1 MRHAPFRGPAS
12 AAALAALLLSAA
24 WPVPALADSDPVALP
39 VVRTVLEPGEP
50 CAAASGQVAE
60 VEPWPVRALGLARAR
75 RVSEGAGVTVA
86 VVGTGVGAGVPAL
99 AGRVRHIGP
108 AGADCVGHGS
118 FAAGLIAGAPLPG
131 VGAVGVAPAA
141 SLLAVRGTDERGAA
155 TPESLAAAIR
165 AAADEGAGVVY
176 VASAL
181 PAGDTVLTE
190 AVAYAAGR
198 DALVVAPFAP
208 DALTDPGGAAPAPVQ
223 PWYWPAAAPAVLS
236 VMDYG
241 PGGGRPDRAPTA
253 VGADLA
259 APGDSVVGPGP
270 QGAGHY
276 LGSGSS
282 LAAAHVAGAAA
293 LVRSRHP
300 ELTAAEVH
308 DRLIASGYPETPPR
322 LDPYA
327 ALTAVLTG
335 PAGPVPRP
343 EPARV
348 PDPAPAAPRERA
360 LVIAAAG
367 GGLVLLVAAAAVV
380 VPRGRARRWRPPSRD
395 PGGAPGPAAH

>member
-1 MRHAPFRGPAS
+1 MRHAPSRAPAS
-12 AAALAALLLSAA
+12 AAALAAVVLSAA
-24 WPVPALADSDPVALP
+24 WPVPAAAADPITLP
-39 VVRTVLEPGEP
+39 VVRTALEPGEP
-50 CAAASGQVAE
+50 CAAASGQVAA
-60 VEPWPVRALGLARAR
+60 VEPWTVRALGLARAR

-86 VVGTGVGAGVPAL
+86 VVGTGVGGGVPAL

-108 AGADCVGHGS
+108 AALDCVGHGS

-141 SLLAVRGTDERGAA
+141 GVLAVRGTDERGAT

-165 AAADEGAGVVY
+165 TAADEGAGVVY
-176 VASAL
+176 VGSAL
-181 PAGDTVLTE
+181 PTGDTVLTA
-190 AVAYAAGR
+190 AVAHATAR

-208 DALTDPGGAAPAPVQ
+208 DALPDTGGPTPAPAQ
-223 PWYWPAAAPAVLS
+223 PWYWPAAAPAALS

-270 QGAGHY
+270 QGGGHY

-308 DRLIASGYPETPPR
+308 DRLIASGYPEAPPR

-327 ALTAVLTG
+327 ALTAVLTD

-380 VPRGRARRWRPPSRD
+380 VPRGRARRWRPPSRE
-395 PGGAPGPAAH
+395 PGAPGTAPD

>member
-1 MRHAPFRGPAS
+1 MRHALSRAPAS
-12 AAALAALLLSAA
+12 AAALAAVMLSAA
-24 WPVPALADSDPVALP
+24 WPAPAVAASDPVALP
-39 VVRTVLEPGEP
+39 LVRSSLAADEP

-86 VVGTGVGAGVPAL
+86 VVDTGVGAGVPAL

-108 AGADCVGHGS
+108 GDQDCVGHGS

-131 VGAVGVAPAA
+131 VGTVGVAPAA
-141 SLLAVRGTDERGAA
+141 RLLAIRGTDERGVA
-155 TPESLAAAIR
+155 TPESLAGAIR
-165 AAADEGAGVVY
+165 TAADEGAGVVY

-181 PAGDTVLTE
+181 ATGAGVLTD
-190 AVAYAAGR
+190 AVAHAAGR

-208 DALTDPGGAAPAPVQ
+208 DLPPETGAASPPAQ
-223 PWYWPAAAPAVLS
+223 PWYWPAAAPHALS

-259 APGDSVVGPGP
+259 APGDTVVGPGP
-270 QGAGHY
+270 RGAGHY

-300 ELTAAEVH
+300 ELTADQVR
-308 DRLIASGYPETPPR
+308 DRLIVSGYPDTTPR

-327 ALTAVLTG
+327 ALTAVPTG
-335 PAGPVPRP
+335 RAAPGPGP

-348 PDPAPAAPRERA
+348 PDPAPAAPRQRA
-360 LVIAAAG
+360 LVVAAAG
-367 GGLVLLVAAAAVV
+367 GGLVLLVAAAAAV
-380 VPRGRARRWRPPSRD
+380 VPRGRARGWRPPGRD
-395 PGGAPGPAAH
+395 PRSSPGPARD

>member
-1 MRHAPFRGPAS
+1 MRHALSRAPAS
-12 AAALAALLLSAA
+12 AAALAAVMLSAA
-24 WPVPALADSDPVALP
+24 WPAPAVAASDPVALP
-39 VVRTVLEPGEP
+39 PVRSSLAADEP

-60 VEPWPVRALGLARAR
+60 VEPWQVKALGLVRAG

-86 VVGTGVGAGVPAL
+86 VIDTGVGSGIPAL
-99 AGRVRHIGP
+99 AGRVRHLGP
-108 AGADCVGHGS
+108 ADQDCVGHGS

-131 VGAVGVAPAA
+131 VGTVGVAPAA
-141 SLLAVRGTDERGAA
+141 RLLAIRGTDERGSA
-155 TPESLAAAIR
+155 TPESLAGAIR
-165 AAADEGAGVVY
+165 TAADEGAGVVY

-181 PAGDTVLTE
+181 ATGAGVLTD
-190 AVAYAAGR
+190 AVAYAAR
-198 DALVVAPFAP
+198 KDALVVAPFAP
-208 DALTDPGGAAPAPVQ
+208 DLPPEAGDASPPAQ
-223 PWYWPAAAPAVLS
+223 PWYWPAAAPHALS

-259 APGDSVVGPGP
+259 APGDTVVGPGP
-270 QGAGHY
+270 RGAGHY

-300 ELTAAEVH
+300 ELTADQVR
-308 DRLIASGYPETPPR
+308 DRLIMSGYPDTTPR

-335 PAGPVPRP
+335 RAAPGPSP

-348 PDPAPAAPRERA
+348 PDPAPAAPRQRA
-360 LVIAAAG
+360 LVVAAAG

-380 VPRGRARRWRPPSRD
+380 VPRGRARGWRPPGRD
-395 PGGAPGPAAH
+395 PRSSPGPARD

>member
-1 MRHAPFRGPAS
+1 MRHALTRAPAP
-12 AAALAALLLSAA
+12 AAAVAAVVLSAL
-24 WPVPALADSDPVALP
+24 WPVPAAADSDPISLP
-39 VVRTVLEPGEP
+39 VVRSSLDAGEP
-50 CAAASGQVAE
+50 CAAASGQVAK
-60 VEPWPVRALGLARAR
+60 VEPWSVRALGLARAR
-75 RVSEGAGVTVA
+75 SLSEGAGVTVA
-86 VVGTGVGAGVPAL
+86 VVGTGVGDGVPAL

-108 AGADCVGHGS
+108 AALDCVGHGS

-131 VGAVGVAPAA
+131 VGVVGVAPAA
-141 SLLAVRGTDERGAA
+141 RLLAVRGTDERGAA

-181 PAGDTVLTE
+181 PTGGTVLTE
-190 AVAYAAGR
+190 AVAHAAQR

-208 DALTDPGGAAPAPVQ
+208 DALPDASGGASPAQQ
-223 PWYWPAAAPAVLS
+223 PWYWPAAAPQALS

-241 PGGGRPDRAPTA
+241 PGGGRPERAPTA

-270 QGAGHY
+270 RGEGHF

-282 LAAAHVAGAAA
+282 LAAAHAAGVAA

-300 ELTAAEVH
+300 ELTAQQVH
-308 DRLIASGYPETPPR
+308 DRLVVSGYPDTTPR

-327 ALTAVLTG
+327 ALTAVLTDSAA
-335 PAGPVPRP
+335 PAPPP
-343 EPARV
+343 PPARV
-348 PDPAPAAPRERA
+348 PDPAPSAPRQRA
-360 LVIAAAG
+360 LVVAAAG
-367 GGLVLLVAAAAVV
+367 GGLVLLVAAAAAV
-380 VPRGRARRWRPPSRD
+380 VPRGRARRWRPPTRD
-395 PGGAPGPAAH
+395 PQAPAGPAPG